1 LAAPQG
7 DGTGGRIAGQFPPKE
22 GPAVSS
28 SPLAR
33 RAAALTAAALLL
45 TACGGGSSDSS
56 SGDAAAGSST
66 PLPSVSADDSLAAKV
81 PDGVKDD
88 GVITV
93 GSDTTYAPS
102 EFLAEDGETV
112 IGFDVDLFTL
122 VAQKLGLDAKFET
135 APFDSIIAGVSSDKY
150 EAGVSSFTVNPERE
164 AQATMV
170 SYYSAGT
177 QWSTKK
183 GNPKKVDPEDA
194 CGLRIAVQKATV
206 QVDDITARS
215 QACAAAGDPEITIDQ
230 YDAQSDATAA
240 VVSGKDDAGL
250 ADSPVMAYAVKQT
263 NGQLELLGDVYDS
276 APYGYVVAKD
286 QTEFAQALADAVK
299 SLIDDGSYQ
308 QVLANWGVEAG
319 AIDDP
324 TVNPTVG

>member
-1 LAAPQG
+1 MFRITP
-7 DGTGGRIAGQFPPKE
+7 GRRAILGV
-22 GPAVSS
+22 AV
-28 SPLAR
+28 
-33 RAAALTAAALLL
+33 AAALTVSLSACGEESDTGSAGTAPSAAADTSL
-45 TACGGGSSDSS
+45 ADKVPAAIKS
-56 SGDAAAGSST
+56 SGKLVVGT
-66 PLPSVSADDSLAAKV
+66 DS
-81 PDGVKDD
+81 
-88 GVITV
+88 
-93 GSDTTYAPS
+93 TYAPN
-102 EFLAEDGETV
+102 EFVDTDGKTI
-112 IGFDVDLFTL
+112 IGFDVDLFGL
-122 VAQKLGLDAKFET
+122 VAQKLGLEAQFET
-135 APFDSIIAGVSSDKY
+135 AGFDTIIAGVGSGKY
-150 EAGVSSFTVNPERE
+150 EVGVSSFTVNPERE

-215 QACAAAGDPEITIDQ
+215 QACTAAGDPEITIDQ

>member
-1 LAAPQG
+1 
-7 DGTGGRIAGQFPPKE
+7 
-22 GPAVSS
+22 VSTRS
-28 SPLAR
+28 VTR
-33 RAAALTAAALLL
+33 RAALAAAACATLLV
-45 TACGGGSSDSS
+45 AGCGGGSSDGS
-56 SGDAAAGSST
+56 SGGAGSSGGQES
-66 PLPSVSADDSLAAKV
+66 LPTVSADEALASKV
-81 PDGVKDD
+81 PDAIASD
-88 GVITV
+88 GMITV

-102 EFLAEDGETV
+102 EFLAEDGKTAT
-112 IGFDVDLFTL
+112 GFDVDLFTL
-122 VAQKLGLDAKFET
+122 VAQKLGLEATFET
-135 APFDSIIAGVSSDKY
+135 APFDSIIAGVGSGKY
-150 EAGVSSFTVNPERE
+150 EAGVSSFTVNSERE
-164 AQATMV
+164 AQANMI

-183 GNPKKVDPEDA
+183 GNPKKVDPDDA

-215 QACAAAGDPEITIDQ
+215 EKCTGAGKEAITIDQ
-230 YDAQSDATAA
+230 YDGQDEATAA

-263 NGQLELLGDVYDS
+263 NGQLELLGDVYDA

-286 QTEFAQALADAVK
+286 QTDFAQVIADAVK
-299 SLIDDGSYQ
+299 SLIDDGSYET
-308 QVLANWGVEAG
+308 VLKKWGVEDG

>member
-1 LAAPQG
+1 VSARSLTRHAA
-7 DGTGGRIAGQFPPKE
+7 
-22 GPAVSS
+22 V
-28 SPLAR
+28 
-33 RAAALTAAALLL
+33 AAAAFTSAALVL
-45 TACGGGSSDSS
+45 TGCGDNSSDASS
-56 SGDAAAGSST
+56 SGTGSESSDT
-66 PLPSVSADDSLAAKV
+66 PLPSVSADDALAAKV
-81 PDGVKDD
+81 PEDIKSDGVLA
-88 GVITV
+88 V

-102 EFLAEDGETV
+102 EFLAEDGHT
-112 IGFDVDLFTL
+112 ITGFDVDLFTL
-122 VAQKLGLDAKFET
+122 VAQKLGLETRFET
-135 APFDSIIAGVSSDKY
+135 APFDSIIAGVGSGKY
-150 EAGVSSFTVNPERE
+150 EAGVSSFTINSERLQ
-164 AQATMV
+164 QANMI

-183 GNPKKVDPEDA
+183 GNPDDVDPDNA

-215 QACAAAGDPEITIDQ
+215 EECEAAGNEPITIDQ
-230 YDAQSDATAA
+230 YDGQDEATAA

-250 ADSPVMAYAVKQT
+250 ADSPVMAYAVSRT
-263 NGQLELLGDVYDS
+263 NGQLELLGDIYDA

-286 QTEFAQALADAVK
+286 QTDFAQAIADAVK

-308 QVLANWGVEAG
+308 QVLENWGVEDG

>member
-1 LAAPQG
+1 
-7 DGTGGRIAGQFPPKE
+7 
-22 GPAVSS
+22 VSS
-28 SPLAR
+28 SPLTR
-33 RAAALTAAALLL
+33 RAAALTAATLLL
-45 TACGGGSSDSS
+45 AACGGGSSDSS
-56 SGDAAAGSST
+56 SGDGGASSS
-66 PLPSVSADDSLAAKV
+66 PSLPSVSADDALAAKV
-81 PDGVKDD
+81 PAAIADD

-122 VAQKLGLDAKFET
+122 VAQKLGLDAEFQT
-135 APFDSIIAGVSSDKY
+135 APFDSIIAGVGSGKY
-150 EAGVSSFTVNPERE
+150 EVGVSSFTINPERE

-183 GNPKKVDPEDA
+183 GNPKQVDPDSA

-215 QACAAAGDPEITIDQ
+215 EACTAAGEPAITIDQ

-263 NGQLELLGDVYDS
+263 NDQLELLGDVYDA

-286 QTEFAQALADAVK
+286 QTEFAQALADAVT

-308 QVLANWGVEAG
+308 EVLAAWGVESG
-319 AIDDP
+319 AIDNP

>member
-1 LAAPQG
+1 
-7 DGTGGRIAGQFPPKE
+7 
-22 GPAVSS
+22 VSS
-28 SPLAR
+28 SPLTR

-45 TACGGGSSDSS
+45 AACGGGSSDSS
-56 SGDAAAGSST
+56 SGDGGAGSGSS
-66 PLPSVSADDSLAAKV
+66 LPSVTADDALAAKV
-81 PDGVKDD
+81 PAAIKDD

-102 EFLAEDGETV
+102 EFLAEDGQTV

-122 VAQKLGLDAKFET
+122 VAQKLGLDAEFQT
-135 APFDSIIAGVSSDKY
+135 APFDSIIAGVSSGKY
-150 EAGVSSFTVNPERE
+150 EAGVSSFTINPDRE

-177 QWSTKK
+177 QWSTKE
-183 GNPKKVDPEDA
+183 GNPEQVDPDNA

-215 QACAAAGDPEITIDQ
+215 EACTAAGDPAITIDQ

-250 ADSPVMAYAVKQT
+250 ADSPVMAYAVQQT

-286 QTEFAQALADAVK
+286 QTEFAQALADALT
-299 SLIDDGSYQ
+299 SLIDDGSYGE
-308 QVLANWGVEAG
+308 VLATWGVESG
-319 AIDDP
+319 AIDNP